1 MHGWQANLKR
11 TCALPVLF
19 RALPENE
26 IPPAWRVDIYFWN
39 RVASY
44 MILSHSS
51 LMNHSPASLVLRKDF
66 CPLSLPLAKKTAFP
80 SPSRSA
86 CHLSQRARHDL
97 LRPVSRGEFLL
108 PSLAHRRAGAC
119 SRRVFRM
126 AIFLRHKRDIFV
138 FQSKTAGLPAISVLK
153 NQCIFAAIFSSSSVC
168 FRTFS

>member
-108 PSLAHRRAGAC
+108 PSLAHRRAGGLLPPRF
-119 SRRVFRM
+119 SYGDFSSSQTRY
-126 AIFLRHKRDIFV
+126 FV
-138 FQSKTAGLPAISVLK
+138 FQSKTAGLPAVLVLK
-153 NQCIFAAIFSSSSVC
+153 NQWIFAAIFSSSSVC